1 MLAAAF
7 GAVLFGCQ
15 RDRFGHDDPNAVE
28 STLTVNEARDFFEYQ
43 FSETMPY
50 LTKLPQD
57 RPTGMMPGDFTPLWD
72 KARIGANREMDG
84 ADVPIDPKFI
94 FVAVFNQVTPQG
106 DTVRRTVDVIQK
118 LVVKKWRNTEE
129 YEAFCYIAS
138 IVPTPEYYA
147 KHKNVGREFR
157 YGGDKGEFSGFVI
170 YRTLAGKLVG
180 IDNYERGRRTRHDY
194 FPRITGENEDSIYSV
209 ARLSVPEME
218 VQAGTAAAFAMDMEE
233 DDPCRTYVT
242 DPVECVGEAVCTVC
256 HKKPC
261 ECSAGKREDP
271 DPKLDPVPDPKDDTD
286 KTGGGGGGNEDN
298 NDINTGN
305 TPSVSTLFAA
315 KGVNESLAAEIN
327 EILRNLSKIGISNKV
342 LSQLMAQGK
351 INLEV
356 GQVPG
361 HPDSYAVYAL
371 QTNVLTLNT
380 ALIQGSF
387 DPETNMRN
395 SIMEETFHAFQYVV
409 YGNLFNQRC
418 YEFEAKVYGTII
430 INMYAGNHGIVFDYL
445 NPMAGDE
452 FASKFALDVKRMTGN
467 FTHGISNEDMNT
479 LYHTYGDYCTQYP
492 EGNPKWEFKA
502 IQQAQNN

>member
-1 MLAAAF
+1 MRRKLLTYTLLAAAF

-194 FPRITGENEDSIYSV
+194 FRGSPEKTRTAFIASRGCRYRRWKFRP
-209 ARLSVPEME
+209 ARQRPSPWIWRRTIL
-218 VQAGTAAAFAMDMEE
+218 AG
-233 DDPCRTYVT
+233 
-242 DPVECVGEAVCTVC
+242 
-256 HKKPC
+256 
-261 ECSAGKREDP
+261 
-271 DPKLDPVPDPKDDTD
+271 
-286 KTGGGGGGNEDN
+286 
-298 NDINTGN
+298 
-305 TPSVSTLFAA
+305 
-315 KGVNESLAAEIN
+315 
-327 EILRNLSKIGISNKV
+327 
-342 LSQLMAQGK
+342 
-351 INLEV
+351 
-356 GQVPG
+356 
-361 HPDSYAVYAL
+361 
-371 QTNVLTLNT
+371 
-380 ALIQGSF
+380 
-387 DPETNMRN
+387 
-395 SIMEETFHAFQYVV
+395 
-409 YGNLFNQRC
+409 
-418 YEFEAKVYGTII
+418 
-430 INMYAGNHGIVFDYL
+430 
-445 NPMAGDE
+445 
-452 FASKFALDVKRMTGN
+452 
-467 FTHGISNEDMNT
+467 
-479 LYHTYGDYCTQYP
+479 HT
-492 EGNPKWEFKA
+492 
-502 IQQAQNN
+502 